1 MKRALLLIL
10 ICLLALSGCAVST
23 GSQKIDI
30 VATNFA
36 EYDFARAVAGDKTQ
50 IHLLI
55 PAGSDMHSFEPTAL
69 DIATIA
75 DSEMFIYIG
84 GESDSWVEKIIKNID
99 TKKTKTLKMME
110 YVSPIADDEHGLD
123 EHIWTSPENAKKM
136 IAAISDSL
144 CEIDKEN
151 ADYYRQNAEKYI
163 GEIEA
168 EAAATKKVIA
178 EAKHKKI
185 VVADRFPFKY
195 FAEYYGLNYVA
206 AFGGCEH
213 DTDAD
218 IATVT
223 RLINAAQKDK
233 LSAVFHIELST
244 KNVAETVAK
253 ATGTEILELHSA
265 HNISATDFK
274 NGVTYL
280 DIMKRNKTALQKGL
294 N

>member
-1 MKRALLLIL
+1 MKRALILILVCLLI
-10 ICLLALSGCAVST
+10 LSGCAVRTQSE
-23 GSQKIDI
+23 KIDI

-36 EYDFARAVAGDKTQ
+36 EYDFARAVAGDKAEV
-50 IHLLI
+50 HLLI

-75 DSEMFIYIG
+75 DSQMFIYIG
-84 GESDSWVEKIIKNID
+84 GESDSWVEKILKNID
-99 TKKTKTLKMME
+99 TKKTKPIEMME
-110 YVSPIADDEHGLD
+110 FVSLIADDEHGLD
-123 EHIWTSPENAKKM
+123 EHIWTSPENAKRM
-136 IAAISDSL
+136 IRAIKDVL

-163 GEIEA
+163 GEIEKT
-168 EAAATKKVIA
+168 AAATKQVI
-178 EAKHKKI
+178 EKSKNKKI

-195 FAEYYGLNYVA
+195 FAEYYGLNYVS

-223 RLINAAQKDK
+223 RLINAVKKDK

-253 ATGTEILELHSA
+253 ATGAKVLELHSA
-265 HNISATDFK
+265 HNISSDDFK

-280 DIMKRNKTALQKGL
+280 ELMKRNMTALEKGL

>member
-10 ICLLALSGCAVST
+10 ICLIALSGCTVST

-36 EYDFARAVAGDKTQ
+36 AYDFARAVAGDKTQ
-50 IHLLI
+50 VHLLI

-69 DIATIA
+69 DIATIN

-99 TKKTKTLKMME
+99 TQKTKTLKMMG
-110 YVSPIADDEHGLD
+110 YVSLISDDEHGLD
-123 EHIWTSPENAKKM
+123 EHIWTAPSNAKKM
-136 IAAISDSL
+136 IAAISDAL

-168 EAAATKKVIA
+168 EATATKKVIA

-223 RLINAAQKDK
+223 RLIDAVNKDK

-253 ATGTEILELHSA
+253 ATGAEVLELHSA
-265 HNISATDFK
+265 HNISSDDFN